1 MADLEKLKNVSI
13 FYGLSDQTLTDF
25 KDHFKLLSFDP
36 DHIIFKE
43 DSEGDTMYIIVDG
56 EVFIEKRLDAE
67 ESEHKVLA
75 VLTDGEFFGEM
86 AVLEN
91 QKRFARARVG
101 RPSTIY
107 EIRRS
112 DLYDFI
118 KKYPESGIRFYNGI
132 MRTLLKRLR
141 HTSNELTMLFDLCR
155 QLMVQHKTPADFLAI
170 SIDEIR
176 PYLDGKWNFNAF
188 IYNMFNEEY
197 DQCYEFTTY
206 DQPKVERVI
215 PAKPVNGWADHR
227 TYFMV
232 LERDGRKLG
241 CVRFCKEV
249 PVEEA
254 EKNNLETILN
264 TISYI
269 INANIVD
276 VEHQAELALIAKL
289 KKAKSY

>member
-1 MADLEKLKNVSI
+1 MHIEKLKKISL
-13 FYGLSDQTLTDF
+13 FYGLSEQTLSDF
-25 KDHFKLLSFDP
+25 HNYFQLKTFEP
-36 DHIIFKE
+36 GYVIFKE
-43 DSEGDTMYIIVDG
+43 DTEGDTLYIIVDG

-91 QKRFARARVG
+91 QHRFAQARVG
-101 RPSTIY
+101 RQSVLY
-107 EIRRS
+107 EIRR
-112 DLYDFI
+112 DDFYNFI
-118 KKYPESGIRFYNGI
+118 KQKPESGIHIYNGI

-197 DQCYEFTTY
+197 DQCYEFTSY
-206 DQPKVERVI
+206 SQPAEERVM
-215 PAKPVNGWADHR
+215 PSKPVNGWADSR

-249 PVEEA
+249 PVDKA
-254 EKNNLETILN
+254 EKYNLETILN

>member
-1 MADLEKLKNVSI
+1 MHIEKLKKISL
-13 FYGLSDQTLTDF
+13 FYGLSEQTLSDF
-25 KDHFKLLSFDP
+25 HNYFQLKTFEP
-36 DHIIFKE
+36 GYVIFKE
-43 DSEGDTMYIIVDG
+43 DTEGDTLYIIVDG

-91 QKRFARARVG
+91 QHRFAQARVG
-101 RPSTIY
+101 RQSVLY
-107 EIRRS
+107 EIRRGDFYS
-112 DLYDFI
+112 FI
-118 KKYPESGIRFYNGI
+118 KQKPESGIHIYNGI

-155 QLMVQHKTPADFLAI
+155 QLMVQHKTPADFLAV

-206 DQPKVERVI
+206 DQPKEERVI
-215 PAKPVNGWADHR
+215 PAKPVNGWADNR

-249 PVEEA
+249 PVEET

>member
-1 MADLEKLKNVSI
+1 MDNIEKLKNVSL
-13 FYGLSDQTLTDF
+13 FYGLSEQTLADF
-25 KDHFKLLSFDP
+25 HDYFRLADFEP
-36 DHIIFKE
+36 GQIIFKE
-43 DSEGDTMYIIVDG
+43 DSEGDIIADG

-67 ESEHKVLA
+67 EIEHKVLA

-91 QKRFARARVG
+91 QKRFSRARTG
-101 RPSTIY
+101 RRSAIY
-107 EIRRS
+107 EIRRR

-118 KKYPESGIRFYNGI
+118 KKYPESGIHFYNGI

-176 PYLDGKWNFNAF
+176 PYLAGKWNFNAF

-197 DQCYEFTTY
+197 DQCYEFTSY
-206 DQPKVERVI
+206 EQPKEERVI
-215 PAKPVNGWADHR
+215 PAKPVNGWADSR

-232 LERDGRKLG
+232 LARDGRKLG
-241 CVRFCKEV
+241 CVRFCKEI
-249 PVEEA
+249 PVEKA
-254 EKNNLETILN
+254 EKNNLETILD

>member
-36 DHIIFKE
+36 EHIIFKE

-118 KKYPESGIRFYNGI
+118 KKYPESGILFYNGI

-206 DQPKVERVI
+206 DQPKEERVI

-249 PVEEA
+249 PVEES

>member
-1 MADLEKLKNVSI
+1 MADLEKLKKVSL

-25 KDHFKLLSFDP
+25 KDHFKLLDFDS

-67 ESEHKVLA
+67 EVEHKVLA

-112 DLYDFI
+112 DLYEFI
-118 KKYPESGIRFYNGI
+118 KKYPESGIHFYNGI

-176 PYLDGKWNFNAF
+176 PYLAGKWNFNAF

-197 DQCYEFTTY
+197 DQCYEFTSY
-206 DQPKVERVI
+206 EQPAEERVI
-215 PAKPVNGWADHR
+215 PARPVNGWADNR

-249 PVEEA
+249 PVEKA

-276 VEHQAELALIAKL
+276 VEHQAELALLAKL

>member
-1 MADLEKLKNVSI
+1 MADLEKLKKVSL

-25 KDHFKLLSFDP
+25 KDYFKLLNFDSE
-36 DHIIFKE
+36 HIIFKE

-67 ESEHKVLA
+67 EIEHKVLA

-91 QKRFARARVG
+91 QRRFARARVG

-118 KKYPESGIRFYNGI
+118 KKYPESGIHFYNGI

-206 DQPKVERVI
+206 DQPKEERVI
-215 PAKPVNGWADHR
+215 PANPVNGWADSR

-241 CVRFCKEV
+241 CVRFCKEI
-249 PVEEA
+249 PVEKA